1 MELSSLVESIGKY
14 YIIVRNLSIAI
25 LLGIL
30 LYVGIRMAIS
40 TVASDE
46 AKYKKMLYD
55 WTISLVLV
63 FMLHFIIII
72 TFYINNQLV
81 NVLSAFDPLQNN
93 VDALKVEADLFVEAM
108 VPGVGIDELIVY
120 GAISIA
126 KFTFVLTYIKR
137 TIVLGFLIVIS
148 PLITITYAVDKMG
161 DGKSQALNTW
171 LREFVFTVIIQPFH
185 CIIYLVFYASTIGM
199 VSGISG
205 TNLGTLI
212 FSAASAFFMLKA
224 EGIVKKIFGI
234 QPSGIGDAIGTGAMA
249 LTAATGLFG
258 KNKGKQIDKSK
269 GKMPE
274 MKNNVNKSDAKD
286 GKDKEKDKEKNAKD
300 ANNGKD
306 STTKSTGSS
315 EGGTTGSSESS
326 DVNSSSESSD
336 VAQAGD
342 SGSVAP
348 EDKKRLS
355 ADAQAALENSQKEK
369 RNIGSKILGA
379 GITAAKGI
387 GWAGRKAV
395 VMTHGGERAWNRNG
409 GFSGHMSR
417 SISGAAT
424 IAGLIAG
431 ATVGDVKTAVSVGT
445 AAGSMGRN
453 LHDSREY
460 RKAEDQLE
468 KNEEVFAGGYQDFE
482 NAYFAH
488 MAEEGKDVTQEDAMA
503 EAKRIWDGGGQ
514 NLEYEWQKDLYDH
527 MDNLSSSA
535 EIMGYKDGFSYVK
548 TAIRNAQ
555 EGVTLPNSKYVPK
568 EYGKPNKEK
577 ATPEKK

>member
-1 MELSSLVESIGKY
+1 MELSSLVENIGKY

-93 VDALKVEADLFVEAM
+93 SDALKVEADLFVEAM

-326 DVNSSSESSD
+326 DVNSGSESSD
-336 VAQAGD
+336 VVQAGD
-342 SGSVAP
+342 SGAVAP

-409 GFSGHMSR
+409 GFSGHMGR

-445 AAGSMGRN
+445 AAGSMERN

-568 EYGKPNKEK
+568 DYGKPNKEK